1 MKPKAKP
8 ESKIPTTQKNTNQ
21 KRKVPKPDDLAV
33 EGSLLK
39 KNEFTLIIVGALVVT
54 VLVFVFFFRSSDTG
68 GRLPTGNGSGG
79 SAVGMDA
86 QSLEKRIADLEVSL
100 NRVASATP
108 DVNGEM
114 PSPKAI
120 AALDDRVSRLET
132 AVTLKMDALIERMGA
147 MEKRIA
153 SLKSKA
159 ATVSKRKVAKP
170 AATKTTKTVAVKST
184 SVPVKKKAVQSQKT
198 AQKPAKPK
206 QMFHTVKKGE
216 TLWSISQKYKTTV
229 AAIRKLNNLSAQDKI
244 YPGNNI
250 LVR

>member
-8 ESKIPTTQKNTNQ
+8 ESKIPTTQTNTNQ
-21 KRKVPKPDDLAV
+21 KRKVPNPDDLSV

-39 KNEFTLIIVGALVVT
+39 KNEFTLIIAGALVVT

-68 GRLPTGNGSGG
+68 VPVPSGTSAG
-79 SAVGMDA
+79 GTAVGMDA

-108 DVNGEM
+108 DGDGAM
-114 PSPKAI
+114 PSSKSL

-147 MEKRIA
+147 MEKRMA
-153 SLKSKA
+153 SLKAQAVKLSAGNTAKPKATITAAAKA
-159 ATVSKRKVAKP
+159 A
-170 AATKTTKTVAVKST
+170 
-184 SVPVKKKAVQSQKT
+184 SVPVKKKTVQT
-198 AQKPAKPK
+198 RKPAKPEKPK
-206 QMFHTVKKGE
+206 QLFHTVKKGE
-216 TLWSISQKYKTTV
+216 TLWSISQKYKTSV
-229 AAIRKLNNLSAQDKI
+229 ATIRKLNNLSAQDKI